1 MSLID
6 FDYLALISDNDRE
19 FEAELLSVY
28 ITDSEK
34 HLNLAIQAIL
44 ETDYSSL
51 AKESHHLKGASGNVG
66 ALELQALAQEL
77 ENDAKMQN
85 LASAKEKIDRMM
97 EQFTEI
103 KELFQARY
111 GDQVIPS
118 N

>member
-1 MSLID
+1 MAPID

-34 HLNLAIQAIL
+34 HLNLATQAIL
-44 ETDYSSL
+44 ESDYSSL

-66 ALELQALAQEL
+66 AIELQALAQEL
-77 ENDAKMQN
+77 EDDAKSQN
-85 LASAKEKIDRMM
+85 LDSAKEKIDRMM
-97 EQFTEI
+97 EQFTVI
-103 KELFQARY
+103 KQLFQVRY
-111 GDQVIPS
+111 GDQEIPS